1 MNKSIL
7 LVSLVLTSLAAA
19 DNAIAGPGRMRLDRQ
34 ALHEQR
40 TGRED
45 ERERER
51 DRERDRERERA
62 QQNESNRPAQN
73 PNSQPQQYGQVPGR
87 AGESGQSGNINPA
100 QAQQAQPQFPRAG
113 ARMSAEERQ
122 KLRRQINEAGRS
134 IYVPPGK

>member
-1 MNKSIL
+1 MNKRIL
-7 LVSLVLTSLAAA
+7 LVSLVLMSLAAA

-34 ALHEQR
+34 AVHEQR
-40 TGRED
+40 AGRED

-51 DRERDRERERA
+51 DRERERA
-62 QQNESNRPAQN
+62 QQNENNRPAQN
-73 PNSQPQQYGQVPGR
+73 PNGQSQQYGQMPGR